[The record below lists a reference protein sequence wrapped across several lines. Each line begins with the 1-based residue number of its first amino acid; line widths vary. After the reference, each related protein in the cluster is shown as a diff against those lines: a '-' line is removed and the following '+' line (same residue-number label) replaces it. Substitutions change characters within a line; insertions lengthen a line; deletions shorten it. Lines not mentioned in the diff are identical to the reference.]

1 MIALTLSQ
9 LARAVGGEVLLAP
22 GDTPDTVVSGAVD
35 TDSRLMGPGG
45 IFVARFER
53 CEIGPICFV
62 PPATWAF
69 GGYFASTFAFAFAA
83 LGTVAFGAGRLCL
96 GYKACEVAH
105 AEATNVKKPR

>member
-1 MIALTLSQ
+1 MRKTY
-9 LARAVGGEVLLAP
+9 LAR
-22 GDTPDTVVSGAVD
+22 
-35 TDSRLMGPGG
+35 RLPRRSGG